1 MPTAPSS
8 SLLRLEV
15 RLAAQELQPIR
26 IDLAESLSWNLCRSV
41 TDLLSIAAAGQE
53 EHDEQRDGALT

>member
-1 MPTAPSS
+1 
-8 SLLRLEV
+8 V